1 MYLEHFDVVHVGLP
15 VLDVAAVVA
24 GDHPLVVAGPHHG
37 AYRRVVGLQD
47 GLKVEGE
54 PVPEGELAARRA
66 RDESAA
72 LGGPGEGEDGAAH
85 LVGRRLDE
93 LGGHGVGGVV
103 AEGDRGEEL
112 GDRKNIGLSE
122 LN

>member
-1 MYLEHFDVVHVGLP
+1 M
-15 VLDVAAVVA
+15 VA
-24 GDHPLVVAGPHHG
+24 GDHPLVVVGPDHGPH
-37 AYRRVVGLQD
+37 RRVVRLQD
-47 GLKVEGE
+47 GLEVEGE

-66 RDESAA
+66 RDQSAA
-72 LGGPGEGEDGAAH
+72 LGGPGEGEDGTAH

-112 GDRKNIGLSE
+112 GDRKTLA
-122 LN
+122 